1 MEMDATTAIELLD
14 SQSRVWDHCLGY
26 INSMT
31 VHCAIELEIADAIH
45 SHGQPIP
52 LEELAAALNIS
63 RAKAPFL
70 SRLMRMLV
78 HLGYFVRVEQEDKP
92 QSGLEGE
99 DDKDG
104 GGGRHPC
111 GYWVAPLSRLLLKD
125 NPFSTRSIILC
136 SNHPNVVDPW
146 RHMSA
151 WFRAN
156 DDDDDA
162 VDKQPPQPPFA
173 FAHGGKK
180 IYEVC
185 SEDPPFARLF
195 SEAMA
200 GDSWLFSR
208 ALVAKCKE
216 AFEGVRSLV
225 DVGGGTGNTAKVIA
239 EAFPDTRC
247 TVFDLPHVVADGS
260 KQTHPNLNY
269 VSGDMFADDIPHADA
284 VLFKWVLV
292 DWGDE
297 AVSKVLKHCKDALTR
312 NGGKGKLM
320 IADHVLG
327 HESCNDKSSMGTSLV
342 LDMLFMSFLEGCL
355 RSEKQWAKLF
365 YGAGFTRYTITP
377 VGGLRVLIQVYP

>member
-1 MEMDATTAIELLD
+1 MDATTAIELLD

-31 VHCAIELEIADAIH
+31 VHCAIELGIADAIH

-52 LEELAAALNIS
+52 LGELAAALNIS

-78 HLGYFVRVEQEDKP
+78 HLGYFVQVEQEGC
-92 QSGLEGE
+92 SVSNS
-99 DDKDG
+99 
-104 GGGRHPC
+104 
-111 GYWVAPLSRLLLKD
+111 YWVAPLSRLLLKD
-125 NPFSTRSIILC
+125 NPFSTRSIIFC

-151 WFRAN
+151 WFRA
-156 DDDDDA
+156 DDDDA
-162 VDKQPPQPPFA
+162 VDKQPTQPPLA

-180 IYEVC
+180 IYE
-185 SEDPPFARLF
+185 LF

-216 AFEGVRSLV
+216 AFDGVSSLV

-239 EAFPDTRC
+239 EAFPDIRC

-269 VSGDMFADDIPHADA
+269 VSGDMFADDIPQADA

-312 NGGKGKLM
+312 NGGKGKGKLM

-327 HESCNDKSSMGTSLV
+327 HESCNDSRSMGTSLV
-342 LDMLFMSFLEGCL
+342 VDMLFMSFLEGCL
-355 RSEKQWAKLF
+355 RTEKQWAKLF
-365 YGAGFTRYTITP
+365 SDAGFNNYKITP
-377 VGGLRVLIQVYP
+377 VGGLRVLIEVYP